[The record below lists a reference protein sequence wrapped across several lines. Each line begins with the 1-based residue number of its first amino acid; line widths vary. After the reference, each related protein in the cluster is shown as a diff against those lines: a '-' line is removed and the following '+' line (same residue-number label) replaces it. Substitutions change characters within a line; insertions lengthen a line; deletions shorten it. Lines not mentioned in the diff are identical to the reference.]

1 LGYQIAPKR
10 MIDQWRKQQ
19 DEMVKQ
25 WEKENDETLPEKFE
39 IWEQASR

>member
-1 LGYQIAPKR
+1 
-10 MIDQWRKQQ
+10 MMEQWRKQQ

>member
-1 LGYQIAPKR
+1 
-10 MIDQWRKQQ
+10 MEQWRKQQ

>member
-1 LGYQIAPKR
+1 
-10 MIDQWRKQQ
+10 MMDQWRKQQ

-39 IWEQASR
+39 IWERASR

>member
-1 LGYQIAPKR
+1 
-10 MIDQWRKQQ
+10 MMDQWRKQQ

>member
-1 LGYQIAPKR
+1 